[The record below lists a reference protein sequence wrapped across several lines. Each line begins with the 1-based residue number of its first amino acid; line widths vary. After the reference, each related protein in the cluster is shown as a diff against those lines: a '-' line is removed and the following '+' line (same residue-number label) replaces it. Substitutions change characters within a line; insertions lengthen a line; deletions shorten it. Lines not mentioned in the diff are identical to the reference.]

1 MEHLYVWRWRETII
15 QLQVPNIS
23 SVNSEAESLT
33 NKWLWHLL
41 ATVLPSSFLTAE
53 SHPDLTITCVWHL
66 YCEPELQPLIHGG
79 NTAMLTHSH
88 YPHWD
93 LCLYHRA
100 PNSFLKSTERINIKV
115 CQIPTELTVN
125 IVTVTQDR
133 NLAVMKLKRE
143 MLLWMKN
150 KYVTCYDNDNHGLK
164 VIVEHQ
170 SMFMMITTSDPE
182 PDKRF
187 PNSKF

>member
-1 MEHLYVWRWRETII
+1 MEHLYVWRWREAII
-15 QLQVPNIS
+15 QFQVPNTS
-23 SVNSEAESLT
+23 SVDSEAESLT

-41 ATVLPSSFLTAE
+41 ATVLPAASWHDSRITSRSYNHLCVTFVLWTWAATR
-53 SHPDLTITCVWHL
+53 HPRRQHWRWPCWHTRTIHMETCV
-66 YCEPELQPLIHGG
+66 CIIEL
-79 NTAMLTHSH
+79 LT
-88 YPHWD
+88 
-93 LCLYHRA
+93 
-100 PNSFLKSTERINIKV
+100 TERININV

-170 SMFMMITTSDPE
+170 SKFMVITTSEPE
-182 PDKRF
+182 PDKRY